1 MNRMRIGLC
10 AWCMMPLIWQ
20 INSLLEAGQAAEGL
34 PCLFRIFT
42 GLYCPGCGGTRA
54 VKALL
59 SGQILKSLYFHP
71 FVLYMTAALCLESC
85 IWIYRQFRPYS
96 YGKVSRKEAFLRRY
110 RWWAIGGLAV
120 VLINWIVKNGIL
132 LIWEIELM
140 P

>member
-71 FVLYMTAALCLESC
+71 FVLYMTVVIGLESC
-85 IWIYRQFRPYS
+85 IWLYKRFRPYRH
-96 YGKVSRKEAFLRRY
+96 GKVSQKEAFLRRY
-110 RWWAIGGLAV
+110 RWWAIGGLTV
-120 VLINWIVKNGIL
+120 VLINWIVKNGV
-132 LIWEIELM
+132 LIIWGIELM